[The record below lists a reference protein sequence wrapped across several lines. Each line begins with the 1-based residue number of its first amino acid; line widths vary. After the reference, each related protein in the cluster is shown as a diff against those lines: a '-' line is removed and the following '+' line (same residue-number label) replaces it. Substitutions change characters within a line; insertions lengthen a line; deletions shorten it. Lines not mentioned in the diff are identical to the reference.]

1 MVNPHKRLF
10 IQDIDSLVFFNSIPF
25 NLVDLLVNVVEDSWP
40 LIFTGFEKNTLN
52 DFNSFVNV
60 FICFWVFFVILI
72 NLIKR

>member
-1 MVNPHKRLF
+1 MVDSDKRLF
-10 IQDIDSLVFFNSIPF
+10 IQDIDSLVFINSIPF